1 MGKPYPSYQPTR
13 CTAHSKRTG
22 DPCGNWAIRGGTVC
36 RKHGGAVKATKEA
49 AARRILAA
57 ADPAAAL
64 LVSQM
69 YDKGLDA
76 SVRQR
81 AALALLD
88 RAGLNAKSELT
99 VELKPYEAI
108 IERIIVDVPD
118 DLPALPSGPDVIP
131 ADELEM
137 FDDWERPAPRPGD
150 DDEDEEPDDEPTE
163 TTAVQ
168 VAPKVEY
175 VDPASFSEKPPARLD
190 PDGLTRR
197 PAPRRRDA

>member
-22 DPCGNWAIRGGTVC
+22 EPCGNWAIRGGNVC
-36 RKHGGAVKATKEA
+36 RKHGGSVKATKEA

-69 YDKGLDA
+69 YDKKLDA

-88 RAGLNAKSELT
+88 RAGLGSKSELT
-99 VELKPYEAI
+99 VEVPQWQAVI
-108 IERIIVDVPD
+108 DRIIVDAPD
-118 DLPALPSGPDVIP
+118 DLPPLPSGPDVID
-131 ADELEM
+131 ADELAM
-137 FDDWERPAPRPGD
+137 YQDWDRPAPRPGD
-150 DDEDEEPDDEPTE
+150 HEDEDPTEEPTQ

-168 VAPKVEY
+168 LAPTVQH
-175 VDPASFSEKPPARLD
+175 VDPAEFSSKPPARHD
-190 PDGLTRR
+190 PAGLARHTSR
-197 PAPRRRDA
+197 RRRDV